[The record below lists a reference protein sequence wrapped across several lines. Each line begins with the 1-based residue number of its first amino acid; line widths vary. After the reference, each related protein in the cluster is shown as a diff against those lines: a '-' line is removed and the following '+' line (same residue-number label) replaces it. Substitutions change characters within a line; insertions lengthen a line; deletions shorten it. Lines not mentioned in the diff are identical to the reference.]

1 MYSVCALLLQLKVE
15 SGLIVDLKH
24 LFAPIRI
31 SGHLKKSPL
40 LTFSGW
46 CPLKGHT
53 YLDKLATESRSFVN
67 YV

>member
-15 SGLIVDLKH
+15 SGLIVDP
-24 LFAPIRI
+24 FAPIRI

-53 YLDKLATESRSFVN
+53 YLDKLATESRRFVK